1 MEDAR
6 AVAAETMIDASEPA
20 LSVEVSG
27 YSGAARAHIFVALG
41 GLFAGV
47 MLALIA
53 AAQLVF
59 PTAFSGVGM
68 LSYGRVLPAA
78 TNVLVYGW
86 LTVGL
91 IGAAYYIV
99 SKIAGVELQYE
110 PLARVGA
117 VLLAIG
123 VLAGAGGIALGWS
136 EGRTYLEMPLWAD
149 FFIVLGLVVAVR
161 VITATISDRTN
172 REMGPALWFLGAAP
186 LWLLFS
192 FVVGNIPGLVGINS
206 VIQTAFYRGALFGL
220 WLSVAGFG
228 IVYYLIPR
236 VTGQPPAKPTKL
248 AVMGFWSLGFVW
260 GFAGAAD
267 LTFTPAP
274 GWLQTIGVVFS
285 IALFLPIAVLY
296 TDLVGLMRGRWGQ
309 VNNRMTIRFIGAG
322 AILLVVMAVINL
334 LEALRGSNSVV
345 GYTAWGSA
353 FEYAAIFG
361 AFTLWMA
368 AFIYD
373 AAPDLLGGAF
383 KPSVARW
390 HYRLTTFSLAVIL
403 ATTLIGGLQTGFLWI
418 ADANT
423 PESTVA
429 YGAGWKSVVESLQPH
444 YWILLLAMVL
454 FVFAQIRFAAG
465 GVAAAVNALP
475 APTGNDQE
483 ATNLEGDALEEQ
495 AGWMATNGVSTRHLW
510 LGATGLFA
518 LAAVLALLLPSLDSS
533 HLDATI
539 LSDRSRNYASD
550 EFLARGRELYLAEG
564 CWYCHTQDVRPIV
577 TDVDLGRVSQAGD
590 YAYEVPAL
598 LGTARVG
605 PDLMHAASRE
615 EAGSSAFL
623 LDHLSDPQVDR
634 PWSIMPSYD
643 YLSENDRLAL
653 VAYITSLE

>member
-6 AVAAETMIDASEPA
+6 AVAAETMTDASEPA

-41 GLFAGV
+41 SLLVGV
-47 MLALIA
+47 MLALVA
-53 AAQLVF
+53 ATQLVL
-59 PTAFSGVGM
+59 PDVFSGVGM
-68 LSYGRVLPAA
+68 LSYGRVLPTA

-86 LTVGL
+86 LTIGL

-99 SKIAGVELQYE
+99 PKVAGVELQYE

-123 VLAGAGGIALGWS
+123 VVAGADGIALGWS

-149 FFIVLGLVVAVR
+149 LFIVLGLLIAVR
-161 VITATISDRTN
+161 VISATISDRTN

-186 LWLLFS
+186 LWLLLA

-206 VIQTAFYRGALFGL
+206 VIQTAFYRGAVAGL

-228 IVYYLIPR
+228 LVYYLIPK
-236 VTGQPPAKPTKL
+236 VTGRSAAKPTKL

-260 GFAGAAD
+260 AFAGTAD
-267 LTFTPAP
+267 LTYTPAP

-285 IALFLPIAVLY
+285 IVLFLPLAMLL
-296 TDLVGLMRGRWGQ
+296 TDLVGLMRGHWGQ
-309 VNNRMTIRFIGAG
+309 ARDRMTIRFIGAG
-322 AILLVVMAVINL
+322 AILLLVMAAINL
-334 LEALRGSNSVV
+334 LQALRASSAVV
-345 GYTAWGSA
+345 GYTTWGAA
-353 FEYAAIFG
+353 FEYAAFYG
-361 AFTLWMA
+361 AFTLWLA

-373 AAPDLLGGAF
+373 SAGDLLGGVF
-383 KPSVARW
+383 KPSVATG
-390 HYRLTTFSLAVIL
+390 HYRLTTFSLTVIL

-423 PESTVA
+423 PEDTVA
-429 YGAGWKSVVESLQPH
+429 YGAGWKAVVESLQPH
-444 YWILLLAMVL
+444 YWIIFLAMVL
-454 FVFAQIRFAAG
+454 FVFAQVRFTAG
-465 GVAAAVNALP
+465 GVAAAVNARP
-475 APTGNDQE
+475 AEPEPSVLDDIDSSDVE
-483 ATNLEGDALEEQ
+483 A

-510 LGATGLFA
+510 LGSTGLFV
-518 LAAVLALLLPSLDSS
+518 LAALLVVLLPSLESS
-533 HLDATI
+533 HVDGTI
-539 LSDRSRNYASD
+539 LGDRSRNYRSD
-550 EFLARGRELYLAEG
+550 EFLERGRGLYLSEG

-577 TDVDLGRVSQAGD
+577 TDVDLGAVSQPGD
-590 YAYEVPAL
+590 YAHEIPAL
-598 LGTARVG
+598 IGTARVG
-605 PDLMHAASRE
+605 PDLMHAANRD

-623 LDHLSDPQVDR
+623 LDHLTDPRVDR

-653 VAYITSLE
+653 VAYITSLD

>member
-6 AVAAETMIDASEPA
+6 AVAAETMTDASEPA

-41 GLFAGV
+41 SLLVGV
-47 MLALIA
+47 MLALVA
-53 AAQLVF
+53 ATQLVL
-59 PTAFSGVGM
+59 PDVFSGVGM
-68 LSYGRVLPAA
+68 LSYGRVLPTA

-86 LTVGL
+86 LTIGL

-99 SKIAGVELQYE
+99 PKVAGVELQYE

-123 VLAGAGGIALGWS
+123 VVAGADGIALGWS

-149 FFIVLGLVVAVR
+149 LFIVLGLLIAVR
-161 VITATISDRTN
+161 VISATISDRTN

-186 LWLLFS
+186 LWLLLA

-206 VIQTAFYRGALFGL
+206 VIQTAFYRGAVAGL

-228 IVYYLIPR
+228 LVYYLIPK
-236 VTGQPPAKPTKL
+236 VTGRSAAKPTKL

-260 GFAGAAD
+260 AFAGTAD
-267 LTFTPAP
+267 LTYTPAP

-285 IALFLPIAVLY
+285 IVLFLPLAMLL
-296 TDLVGLMRGRWGQ
+296 TDLVGLMRGHWGQ
-309 VNNRMTIRFIGAG
+309 ARDRMTIRFIGAG
-322 AILLVVMAVINL
+322 AILLLVMAAINL
-334 LEALRGSNSVV
+334 LQALRASSAVV
-345 GYTAWGSA
+345 GYTTWGAA
-353 FEYAAIFG
+353 FEYAAFYG
-361 AFTLWMA
+361 AFTLWLA

-373 AAPDLLGGAF
+373 SAGDLLGGVF
-383 KPSVARW
+383 KPAVARG
-390 HYRLTTFSLAVIL
+390 HYRLTTFSLTVIL

-423 PESTVA
+423 PEDTVA
-429 YGAGWKSVVESLQPH
+429 YGAGWKAVVESLQPH
-444 YWILLLAMVL
+444 YWIIFLAMVL
-454 FVFAQIRFAAG
+454 FVFAQVRFTAG
-465 GVAAAVNALP
+465 GVAAAVNARP
-475 APTGNDQE
+475 AEPEPSVLDDIDSSDVE
-483 ATNLEGDALEEQ
+483 A

-510 LGATGLFA
+510 LGSTGLFV
-518 LAAVLALLLPSLDSS
+518 LAALLVVLLPSLESS
-533 HLDATI
+533 HVDGTI
-539 LSDRSRNYASD
+539 LGDRSRNYRSD
-550 EFLARGRELYLAEG
+550 EFLERGRGLYLSEG

-577 TDVDLGRVSQAGD
+577 TDVDLGAVSQPGD
-590 YAYEVPAL
+590 YAHEIPAL
-598 LGTARVG
+598 IGTARVG
-605 PDLMHAASRE
+605 PDLMHAANRD

-623 LDHLSDPQVDR
+623 LDHLTDPRVDR

-653 VAYITSLE
+653 VAYITSLD